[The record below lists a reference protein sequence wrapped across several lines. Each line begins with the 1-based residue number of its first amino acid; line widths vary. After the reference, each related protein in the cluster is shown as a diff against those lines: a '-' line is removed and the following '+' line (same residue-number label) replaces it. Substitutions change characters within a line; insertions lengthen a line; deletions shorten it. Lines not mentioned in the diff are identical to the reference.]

1 MTYDSGTSQTTFT
14 NILNIQAVKPQL
26 KLDRSTNGDV
36 EIQLVGKR
44 TGSTG
49 ARHTRIDFQN
59 DDSGVS
65 PSIRTMCSVVGR
77 VTNHSSNIGGLEIV
91 NFADG
96 TTATGAL
103 TMSPDGNFN
112 IGNGSLFQDVYKLN
126 VKGTL
131 NVTSSIYQ
139 IPQMTTYNFDK
150 AIVSNDLWGN
160 GNTQTDLDSTRT
172 SGTAF
177 SSHSSGVI
185 TFTQTGTYHIKVSGN
200 LQSIRQ
206 NDRLAFAI
214 YLVTLDSSNDP
225 ITDYFENSNY
235 NFFGWL
241 YSRNTTD
248 GAHGNVSFQDH
259 LYISS
264 GHKITIRNKLDV
276 DGLDFNDTLA
286 EDHLNNYLNLCIT
299 KITNEDIYNP

>member
-1 MTYDSGTSQTTFT
+1 MSIS
-14 NILNIQAVKPQL
+14 
-26 KLDRSTNGDV
+26 
-36 EIQLVGKR
+36 GKR
-44 TGSTG
+44 TNSTTSRN
-49 ARHTRIDFQN
+49 AKIDLQN
-59 DDSGVS
+59 QDNQLS
-65 PSIRTMCSVVGR
+65 PSVGNMCSIVGR
-77 VTNHSSNIGGLEIV
+77 VSNPITNVGGLEIV
-91 NFADG
+91 NYVDG
-96 TTATGAL
+96 QTATGAL
-103 TMSPDGNFN
+103 TMSHNGNFN
-112 IGNGSLFQDVYKLN
+112 IGNGSVFQDNHKLN
-126 VKGTL
+126 VVGTL
-131 NVTSSIYQ
+131 NVVSSIYQ

-160 GNTQTDLDSTRT
+160 GNRQTDLDSTRT

-177 SSHSSGVI
+177 SSHSSGII

-214 YLVTLDSSNDP
+214 YLVTIDSSNDP

-264 GHKITIRNKLDV
+264 GQKITIRNKLDV
-276 DGLDFNDTLA
+276 NGLDFNDELA
-286 EDHLNNYLNLCIT
+286 EDHLNNYLNITIT
-299 KITNEDIYNP
+299 KISAEDIYTP